1 MSTQVPRS
9 QSDLNRQ
16 HGPPATT
23 GRQSTTCCESHRA
36 DDITAL
42 RQSEERFRQV
52 VEAAPCGLLMVNA
65 AGVLTLV
72 NAQCETI
79 FGYGP
84 RELIGQPLS
93 ILLPERHRNAHGE
106 HQRAFFRAPV
116 KKQMGGF
123 RDLSGRK
130 KDGTDVPVEIGLTP
144 IHTAEGLH
152 TMATIIDV
160 SEIGR
165 AHV

>member
-106 HQRAFFRAPV
+106 HQRA
-116 KKQMGGF
+116 
-123 RDLSGRK
+123 
-130 KDGTDVPVEIGLTP
+130 
-144 IHTAEGLH
+144 
-152 TMATIIDV
+152 
-160 SEIGR
+160 
-165 AHV
+165 